1 MLGGKDGK
9 MLCGTEVLAP
19 ALMEGPQQVP
29 GLSALSPSGRL
40 GECFAWS
47 SFEERTTRAAQT
59 NALLPPSPLDSRPL
73 CHSLLD
79 CCELSRKFSAT
90 VLSTTATPSSKQ
102 SHPHRNHESTNNS
115 KAIPG
120 FSNPGTSSEIHKC
133 LHPYNLS
140 MLCGSCVD
148 GRMEQL

>member
-1 MLGGKDGK
+1 LLGGKDGK
-9 MLCGTEVLAP
+9 MLWDRGAYGTP
-19 ALMEGPQQVP
+19 ALMMEGCLPA
-29 GLSALSPSGRL
+29 LFALSPSDRL

-47 SFEERTTRAAQT
+47 SSEERTTRAAQT
-59 NALLPPSPLDSRPL
+59 NALLPPSLLDSRPL
-73 CHSLLD
+73 CHSLLG

-102 SHPHRNHESTNNS
+102 SHLDRNHEFTNNS

-120 FSNPGTSSEIHKC
+120 FSNPSTSSEVHKC